1 MSAAT
6 EALCN
11 HPVFRFF
18 RVISDIPRPSKHE
31 EQISQFLFRWARE
44 RGLEAEQDEKLNI
57 LIRKPATPG
66 YEGAP
71 GIMLQAHM
79 DMVCEKAPEA
89 EHDFMKDPIHWELD
103 GDILSTG
110 RRTTLGADDGIGVAM
125 AMAVLDDDTLSHPA
139 LEVLFT
145 TAEED
150 DFSGAEHFDVSKM
163 TATRLIN
170 LDHAN
175 EKQILCGSC
184 GGISAELTVP
194 IASGPVPEGWSAF
207 ELAVDG
213 LHGGHSGEDIHRGHG
228 NATTLL
234 ARVLLAL
241 SQSGEMKLGPVKG
254 GTFRLAIPREA
265 KAVVCIPQERE
276 QELTALVAQQ
286 QETMRR
292 ELSATGDKITVQARP
307 TQNPEWCSQPDRF
320 LAALLLAPD
329 DIYQMNETLVGL
341 VDTSDNMGECYLD
354 QNGLRLVFEVRS
366 ARDSLAD
373 YLCQRIQQLALL
385 LNGQC
390 QTDCRYPSWDFQPD
404 SPLRQAAEQV
414 YVRQFGHVP
423 EYLTVHAGLEV
434 GLFSQYKPD
443 LDAIAIGPDCWN
455 FHSPSEQVSVSSTQ
469 RVYDLLR
476 GILTEC
482 RV

>member
-1 MSAAT
+1 
-6 EALCN
+6 
-11 HPVFRFF
+11 
-18 RVISDIPRPSKHE
+18 
-31 EQISQFLFRWARE
+31 
-44 RGLEAEQDEKLNI
+44 
-57 LIRKPATPG
+57 
-66 YEGAP
+66 
-71 GIMLQAHM
+71 
-79 DMVCEKAPEA
+79 
-89 EHDFMKDPIHWELD
+89 
-103 GDILSTG
+103 
-110 RRTTLGADDGIGVAM
+110 
-125 AMAVLDDDTLSHPA
+125 
-139 LEVLFT
+139 
-145 TAEED
+145 
-150 DFSGAEHFDVSKM
+150 
-163 TATRLIN
+163 
-170 LDHAN
+170 
-175 EKQILCGSC
+175 
-184 GGISAELTVP
+184 
-194 IASGPVPEGWSAF
+194 
-207 ELAVDG
+207 
-213 LHGGHSGEDIHRGHG
+213 
-228 NATTLL
+228 
-234 ARVLLAL
+234 
-241 SQSGEMKLGPVKG
+241 MKLGPVKG
-254 GTFRLAIPREA
+254 GTFRLAIPGEA

-307 TQNPEWCSQPDRF
+307 TQKPEWCSQPDGFCRP
-320 LAALLLAPD
+320 AAGTRRHLSE
-329 DIYQMNETLVGL
+329 NETLVGL

>member
-1 MSAAT
+1 M
-6 EALCN
+6 
-11 HPVFRFF
+11 
-18 RVISDIPRPSKHE
+18 
-31 EQISQFLFRWARE
+31 
-44 RGLEAEQDEKLNI
+44 
-57 LIRKPATPG
+57 
-66 YEGAP
+66 
-71 GIMLQAHM
+71 
-79 DMVCEKAPEA
+79 
-89 EHDFMKDPIHWELD
+89 
-103 GDILSTG
+103 
-110 RRTTLGADDGIGVAM
+110 
-125 AMAVLDDDTLSHPA
+125 
-139 LEVLFT
+139 
-145 TAEED
+145 
-150 DFSGAEHFDVSKM
+150 
-163 TATRLIN
+163 
-170 LDHAN
+170 
-175 EKQILCGSC
+175 
-184 GGISAELTVP
+184 
-194 IASGPVPEGWSAF
+194 
-207 ELAVDG
+207 
-213 LHGGHSGEDIHRGHG
+213 
-228 NATTLL
+228 
-234 ARVLLAL
+234 
-241 SQSGEMKLGPVKG
+241 
-254 GTFRLAIPREA
+254 
-265 KAVVCIPQERE
+265 
-276 QELTALVAQQ
+276 AQQ

-307 TQNPEWCSQPDRF
+307 TQKPEWCSQPDRF

-329 DIYQMNETLVGL
+329 GHL
-341 VDTSDNMGECYLD
+341 SDERDAGGPGGYLG
-354 QNGLRLVFEVRS
+354 QHGRVLSGSERLRLVFEVAS

-443 LDAIAIGPDCWN
+443 LDAIATGPDCWN